1 MKEVVI
7 VGGGA
12 SGLFAAIALK
22 KMVGDNA
29 NITIVERLERV
40 GKKVLATGSGKAN
53 FSNSQLKSTN
63 YNHPHFVNK
72 LFKDFG
78 YKETIKF
85 FNELGL
91 LTVEGSEGRVYPKS
105 ESSSSLLDVM
115 RNKIRSLGIEE
126 KCNFDVKRI
135 VKLKNQYSVE
145 NTRGIKLLADY
156 VIMAAGGT
164 STRVLGSNGT
174 GYAILKNL
182 KVKITDVEPGLVGIK
197 TDEQS
202 VKGLEGI
209 RAKAKVR
216 LYTKKAKEHVW
227 ENEGEIQFKVGGM
240 SGIVI
245 MEMASKISRMNIT
258 GELRASYFVVDFCP
272 EISKE
277 ELTNILVNRKQELND
292 YTNANFLIGMFH
304 KKLAASILKKS
315 KVDVVGYV
323 KDMTTKDIDR
333 IVKVIK
339 ECPFV
344 IKGLDSFDKSQVTV
358 GGVDI
363 KEIVQ
368 ETMEIRKLANMYVC
382 GEIIDIDGDCGGF
395 NLQWAWTSA
404 YTASKAIA
412 KKINAESIEYY
423 DR

>member
-135 VKLKNQYSVE
+135 VRLKNQYSVE
-145 NTRGIKLLADY
+145 NTRGIKLIADY

-368 ETMEIRKLANMYVC
+368 ETMEIRKLPNMYVC

-423 DR
+423 ER

>member
-145 NTRGIKLLADY
+145 NTRGIKLIADY

-258 GELRASYFVVDFCP
+258 GELRASYFVVDICP

-368 ETMEIRKLANMYVC
+368 ETMEIRKLPNMYVC

>member
-91 LTVEGSEGRVYPKS
+91 LTIEGSEGRVYPKS

-145 NTRGIKLLADY
+145 NTRGIKLIADY

-258 GELRASYFVVDFCP
+258 GEVRASYFIVDFCP

-404 YTASKAIA
+404 LVATNAIIER
-412 KKINAESIEYY
+412 INNSLN
-423 DR
+423 

>member
-145 NTRGIKLLADY
+145 NTRGIKLIADY

-209 RAKAKVR
+209 RVKAKVR

>member
-145 NTRGIKLLADY
+145 NTRGIKLIADY

-209 RAKAKVR
+209 RVKAKVR

-258 GELRASYFVVDFCP
+258 GELRASYFVVYFCP

>member
-22 KMVGDNA
+22 KIVGNNA

-53 FSNSQLKSTN
+53 FSNNHLKSTN
-63 YNHPHFVNK
+63 YNHPHFVSK
-72 LFKDFG
+72 LIKDFG
-78 YKETIKF
+78 YKETVKF

-91 LTVEGSEGRVYPKS
+91 LTIEGSEGRAYPKS
-105 ESSSSLLDVM
+105 ENSSSLLDVM
-115 RNKIRSLGIEE
+115 RNQIRSLGIEE

-135 VKLKNQYSVE
+135 VKVKNQYSVE
-145 NTRGIKLLADY
+145 NTRGIRMMADY

-174 GYAILKNL
+174 GHTILKNL
-182 KVKITDVEPGLVGIK
+182 KVKITDIEPGLVGIK

-216 LYTKKAKEHVW
+216 LYCKKNKEHVW

-245 MEMASKISRMNIT
+245 MEMASKISRLNVT
-258 GELRASYFVVDFCP
+258 GELNPSHFVVDFYP
-272 EISKE
+272 EFSKE
-277 ELTNILVNRKQELND
+277 ELTKLLLKRKEDLHD

-304 KKLAASILKKS
+304 KKLAGNLLKKS

-323 KDMTTKDIDR
+323 KDMTNKDINR
-333 IVKVIK
+333 IVTAIK
-339 ECPFV
+339 ECPFA

-368 ETMEIRKLANMYVC
+368 ETMEIRKLPNMYVC

-404 YTASKAIA
+404 YTAAKAIS

>member
-135 VKLKNQYSVE
+135 VRLKNQYSVE
-145 NTRGIKLLADY
+145 NTRGIKLIADY

-368 ETMEIRKLANMYVC
+368 ETMEIRKLPNMYVC

>member
-22 KMVGDNA
+22 KMVGNNA

-63 YNHPHFVNK
+63 YNHPHFVSK

-91 LTVEGSEGRVYPKS
+91 LTIEGSEGRVYPKS

-145 NTRGIKLLADY
+145 NTRGIKLIADY

-174 GYAILKNL
+174 GYTILKNL
-182 KVKITDVEPGLVGIK
+182 KVKITDVEPGLVGII

-216 LYTKKAKEHVW
+216 LYTKKLKEHVW
-227 ENEGEIQFKVGGM
+227 ENDGEIQFKVGGM

-258 GELRASYFVVDFCP
+258 GELRASHFTVDFCP
-272 EISKE
+272 EVTKD
-277 ELTNILVNRKQELND
+277 ELMKILVNRKQELND
-292 YTNANFLIGMFH
+292 YSNANFLIGMFH

-323 KDMTTKDIDR
+323 KDMNTKDIDR

-368 ETMEIRKLANMYVC
+368 ETMEIRKLPNMYVC

-412 KKINAESIEYY
+412 KKINTESIEYY

>member
-145 NTRGIKLLADY
+145 NTRGIKLIADY

-182 KVKITDVEPGLVGIK
+182 KVKITDVEPGLGGIK

-202 VKGLEGI
+202 VKG
-209 RAKAKVR
+209 
-216 LYTKKAKEHVW
+216 
-227 ENEGEIQFKVGGM
+227 
-240 SGIVI
+240 
-245 MEMASKISRMNIT
+245 
-258 GELRASYFVVDFCP
+258 
-272 EISKE
+272 
-277 ELTNILVNRKQELND
+277 
-292 YTNANFLIGMFH
+292 
-304 KKLAASILKKS
+304 
-315 KVDVVGYV
+315 
-323 KDMTTKDIDR
+323 
-333 IVKVIK
+333 
-339 ECPFV
+339 
-344 IKGLDSFDKSQVTV
+344 
-358 GGVDI
+358 
-363 KEIVQ
+363 
-368 ETMEIRKLANMYVC
+368 
-382 GEIIDIDGDCGGF
+382 
-395 NLQWAWTSA
+395 
-404 YTASKAIA
+404 
-412 KKINAESIEYY
+412 
-423 DR
+423 

>member
-22 KMVGDNA
+22 KMVGDHA

-145 NTRGIKLLADY
+145 NTRGIKLIADY

-258 GELRASYFVVDFCP
+258 GEVRASYFVVDFCP

>member
-91 LTVEGSEGRVYPKS
+91 LTIEGSEGRVYPKS

-145 NTRGIKLLADY
+145 NTRGIKLIADY

-258 GELRASYFVVDFCP
+258 GEVRASYFIVDFCP

>member
-145 NTRGIKLLADY
+145 NTRGIKLIADY

-258 GELRASYFVVDFCP
+258 GDVRASYFVVDFCP